1 MFSVLS
7 RFLKQLGHVVDPQQ
21 FETELREA
29 MQKSAKATFSNVL
42 SVLDWDTYLKPSLR
56 KKVPEGIQHANF
68 EEANQTKVPH
78 TFWIHKRASDK
89 RVVLHYKELAADPI
103 WLPPLATGG
112 GPLVTDPDG
121 IELFEPGFEPKD
133 PAQVAP
139 QEKEF
144 FAPRDGM
151 K

>member
-7 RFLKQLGHVVDPQQ
+7 RFLKQLGHVLDPQQ
-21 FETELREA
+21 FEAELREA

-103 WLPPLATGG
+103 WLPP
-112 GPLVTDPDG
+112 
-121 IELFEPGFEPKD
+121 
-133 PAQVAP
+133 
-139 QEKEF
+139 
-144 FAPRDGM
+144 
-151 K
+151 